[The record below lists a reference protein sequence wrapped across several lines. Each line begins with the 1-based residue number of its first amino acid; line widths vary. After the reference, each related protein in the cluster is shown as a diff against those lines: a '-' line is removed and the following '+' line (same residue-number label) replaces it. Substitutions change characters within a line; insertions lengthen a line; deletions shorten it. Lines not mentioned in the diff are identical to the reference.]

1 MAAGIELRTEIPG
14 PRSREILER
23 QERAVPRALS
33 VLHPVVIARAR
44 GALVEDVDGNVFLD
58 LTGGV
63 GVLNVGHARP
73 EVVEAIREQ
82 ADRFLHTDYTV
93 VPYELYITLAEEL
106 TRRVPVEPP
115 VKVAF
120 FNSGAEAVEN
130 AVKIAKRAT
139 GRHEV
144 IAFEGAFHGRTLGA
158 LALTSKPRPY
168 RHGMGPFPPGVHRLP
183 YAYCYRCPLGLEYP
197 GCGLACAEA
206 LERGFHTR
214 YSEDEVA
221 AVVIE
226 PVQGEGGFVVPP
238 TEFLRRVAEIAR
250 AHGVLLIADEV
261 QTGFGRTGALF
272 ASERAGIR
280 PDLMTLAK
288 SIAGGL
294 PLSAVAGRA
303 ELMDAPEDGEIG
315 GTYVGNPVALAAAR
329 EVLGVLE
336 RERLAERAEA
346 LGARLGEGLRALAE
360 RHRLIGDVRRLG
372 AMVGVELVR
381 DRTSKEPAGREAR
394 AVVAAMRRRGVLALT
409 AGIYGNVIRFLNPLV
424 ISDEQVEAALA
435 VLDEALG
442 EVEAGA

>member
-1 MAAGIELRTEIPG
+1 MRAGIERKTEIPG
-14 PRSREILER
+14 PRSREILAR
-23 QERAVPRALS
+23 HARVVPRAMS
-33 VLHPVVIARAR
+33 VLHPVVIESAQ
-44 GALVEDVDGNVFLD
+44 GALVRDVDGNVFLD

-73 EVVEAIREQ
+73 EVVEAVHRQ
-82 ADRFLHTDYTV
+82 AGRFLHTDYTV
-93 VPYELYITLAEEL
+93 VPYELYVTAAERL
-106 TRRVPVEPP
+106 GGMVPVEGP

-139 GRHEV
+139 GRHEL

-168 RHGMGPFPPGVHRLP
+168 RHGMGPFPAGVHRLP

-197 GCGLACAEA
+197 DCGVACAEA

-238 TEFLRRVAEIAR
+238 AEFLQRVEEIAR
-250 AHGVLLIADEV
+250 EHGVLLIVDEV

-272 ASERAGIR
+272 ASERLGIR
-280 PDLMTLAK
+280 PDLITMAK

-294 PLSAVAGRA
+294 PLSGVAGRA
-303 ELMDAPEDGEIG
+303 ELMDAPEDGELG
-315 GTYVGNPVALAAAR
+315 GTYVGNPLALAAA
-329 EVLGVLE
+329 LE
-336 RERLAERAEA
+336 ILRLMEEERLPQRAEAIGARLAE
-346 LGARLGEGLRALAE
+346 GLRLLQE

-381 DRTSKEPAGREAR
+381 DRSTKEPADRETR
-394 AVVAAMRRRGVLALT
+394 AVVAAMRQRGVLALT
-409 AGIYGNVIRFLNPLV
+409 AGIYGNVLRFLNPLV
-424 ISDEQVEAALA
+424 IEDEQLEAALE

-442 EVEAGA
+442 EVEAGS